1 MGGGEFG
8 WREISLEDPLSL
20 KVLHPLLIDTFT
32 SLDGDYTSM
41 DFLVVYVTAKNEE
54 EATKIA
60 THLLT
65 KRLIACANMF
75 KIKSLYWWKGNIES
89 DDEVAL
95 IMKTRMGNKE
105 NIISEVKAVHSY
117 EVPCIEFLPIE
128 DGNPDYLEWIKKETK
143 EF

>member
-1 MGGGEFG
+1 
-8 WREISLEDPLSL
+8 
-20 KVLHPLLIDTFT
+20 
-32 SLDGDYTSM
+32 M
-41 DFLVVYVTAKNEE
+41 DFLVVYVTAKNED

-95 IMKTRMGNKE
+95 IMKTRIGNKE

-128 DGNPDYLEWIKKETK
+128 DGNPDYLEWIKNETK